1 MSNIDI
7 ERVAAIIREVAAAEA
22 LPRWRNLGSG
32 DIIEKAG
39 PDDLVTV
46 ADRAVEVALSQRL
59 VDLLPGACVVGE
71 EAVHADPRRL
81 ELFKSDGP
89 VWVIDPIDGTSAFA
103 KGSPDFA
110 VMVGLVEQGEMVA
123 GWILA
128 PVTDHFVCGQRGAGV
143 WRSSTTR
150 FQRLRPPL
158 RPAAL
163 ADMRGIIGRKLMTT
177 ERQAQINSVSSQFA
191 GLQHAVCAGIDYA
204 RLLADGAHFA
214 LYNKTEPWDH
224 IPGLA
229 MAAELGFHFA
239 KHDGSP
245 YRPGDNSG
253 GLLIAPDRESFA
265 AIRALLLG

>member
-1 MSNIDI
+1 MSNNIDI

-110 VMVGLVEQGEMVA
+110 VMVGLVEKGDWPLVPDPGSIYRATA
-123 GWILA
+123 GRAIFQ
-128 PVTDHFVCGQRGAGV
+128 P
-143 WRSSTTR
+143 TR
-150 FQRLRPPL
+150 PL
-158 RPAAL
+158 
-163 ADMRGIIGRKLMTT
+163 
-177 ERQAQINSVSSQFA
+177 Q
-191 GLQHAVCAGIDYA
+191 
-204 RLLADGAHFA
+204 
-214 LYNKTEPWDH
+214 
-224 IPGLA
+224 
-229 MAAELGFHFA
+229 
-239 KHDGSP
+239 
-245 YRPGDNSG
+245 
-253 GLLIAPDRESFA
+253 
-265 AIRALLLG
+265 